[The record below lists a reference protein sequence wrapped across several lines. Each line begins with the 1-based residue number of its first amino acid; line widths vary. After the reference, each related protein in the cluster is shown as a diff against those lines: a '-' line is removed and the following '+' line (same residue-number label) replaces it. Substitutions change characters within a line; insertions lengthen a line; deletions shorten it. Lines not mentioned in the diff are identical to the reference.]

1 MASERIASLASLG
14 QVASVVVGVVISVLS
29 FNAARE
35 KEAEARQFEA
45 AKPFLDLRQS
55 LYKEAV
61 KAAAVLAD
69 PKFHTEDEIKAARKR
84 FRELYISELSMV
96 EARCV
101 ELQMVALAKQIDPEI
116 AAFTPAQ
123 AAAYELSHA
132 LRNSYARTFEA
143 LRGLDK
149 CAEES
154 E

>member
-29 FNAARE
+29 FNSTRQ
-35 KEAEARQFEA
+35 KESEARQFEA
-45 AKPFLDLRQS
+45 AKPFLDLRQD
-55 LYKEAV
+55 LYRQTV

-69 PKFHTEDEIKAARKR
+69 PAFHTAEELGAARKR
-84 FRELYISELSMV
+84 FRELYIAELSMV

-101 ELQMVALAKQIDPEI
+101 ELQMVELARQIDPEI

-132 LRNSYARTFEA
+132 LRDSYARTFEA

-149 CAEES
+149 CAES

>member
-1 MASERIASLASLG
+1 MAGERIASLASLG

-29 FNAARE
+29 FNATLQ
-35 KEAEARQFEA
+35 KESEARQFEA
-45 AKPFLDLRQS
+45 AKPFLDLRQD
-55 LYKEAV
+55 LYRQTV

-69 PKFHTEDEIKAARKR
+69 PEFHTAGELAAARKR
-84 FRELYISELSMV
+84 FRELYIAELSMV

-101 ELQMVALAKQIDPEI
+101 ELQMVELARQIDPQI

-123 AAAYELSHA
+123 AAAFELSHA
-132 LRNSYARTFEA
+132 LRDSYARTFEA

-149 CAEES
+149 CAES